1 MREIMRKNPMLLI
14 GSILLIAI
22 LLCVAFVPVISPY
35 KWSDVDGTMRYTAPS
50 AEHWYGTTRLGQDLF
65 VNIWQGGRLSLALAL
80 FAVIPFAFI
89 GTMLGLL
96 SGSLSGKVDFII
108 SQVMTFVHAFPLFP
122 LLMILGIGLRQLE
135 VSRLQ
140 ILYIALFV
148 YSVFSTPTLFK
159 VIRVETIR
167 IRAEEYMKATEI
179 LGIGRWSRLWRH
191 VFPNLVSHVIV
202 AALQFMAHILII
214 ELLLYFIGVG
224 LGSSQNQPTTPSWG
238 NLIPNIRGENT
249 FKEYYW
255 TWFFPI
261 STIALTTIS
270 LRLISE
276 GLRIHFD
283 PKTSE

>member
-1 MREIMRKNPMLLI
+1 MREITRKNPMLLI
-14 GSILLIAI
+14 GSILLIVI
-22 LLCVAFVPVISPY
+22 LLCVAFVPLISPY

-80 FAVIPFAFI
+80 FAVIPFVFI

-167 IRAEEYMKATEI
+167 IRSEEYMKATEI

-224 LGSSQNQPTTPSWG
+224 LGSSQNQPTPPSWG

-283 PKTSE
+283 PKSVE